1 MSLEWIIK
9 NSILILFP
17 LSIIVFLISL
27 ISILYLKF
35 IKKKKASKKIFIT
48 MVTSIILVLI
58 TIVSTI
64 YMLEWEK
71 KQEKKQHEM
80 CQKGNISY
88 CNKYNTKVVL
98 DNLKN
103 ADGIMYITAFTK
115 EYNMYREIYT
125 PDESKIQQLGIEH
138 YFEYV
143 LGDILYTDDKKIG
156 ITYKQ
161 DGYGTMKAKIID
173 KRILNSKQDIK
184 DFKESIDKL
193 SFKVNKEK
201 EDARKEKERQQ
212 QEQAIV
218 ENEKKAEEERQ
229 RDERLK
235 KLQDAYITFNEF
247 QQLQLGMTY
256 EECIKLIGGEG
267 KLISESYN
275 YKAYEFESLSGKGIA
290 LLSFYNNTLE
300 SKTQN
305 GLN

>member
-9 NSILILFP
+9 SSLLILFP

-48 MVTSIILVLI
+48 MVTSSILVLI
-58 TIVSTI
+58 KIVLTI
-64 YMLEWEK
+64 YIINWNK
-71 KQEKKQHEM
+71 KQEKKQYEM

-103 ADGIMYITAFTK
+103 AEDIMYITNFIK

-138 YFEYV
+138 YLEYI

-161 DGYGTMKAKIID
+161 DGTGTMYAKIID
-173 KRILNSKQDIK
+173 KKILNTKQDVK

-218 ENEKKAEEERQ
+218 ENERKAEEEHQ

-267 KLISESYN
+267 KLTSESYN
-275 YKAYEFESLSGKGIA
+275 YKIYEFESLSGKGIA
-290 LLSFYNNTLE
+290 LLSFYNNKLE

-305 GLN
+305 GLK

>member
-48 MVTSIILVLI
+48 MVTSIILVII
-58 TIVSTI
+58 TIASTI
-64 YMLEWEK
+64 YMIEWDK

-103 ADGIMYITAFTK
+103 AEDIMYITNFTK
-115 EYNMYREIYT
+115 TANMYREIYR
-125 PDESKIQQLGIEH
+125 PIESEMLALGLEH
-138 YFEYV
+138 YFEYA
-143 LGDILYTDDKKIG
+143 LGDIIYTEDKKIG
-156 ITYKQ
+156 ITYTQ
-161 DGYGTMKAKIID
+161 TGTLLHTKIID
-173 KRILNSKQDIK
+173 KKVLTTEQDIK
-184 DFKESIDKL
+184 EFKDSINKL
-193 SFKVNKEK
+193 SFKINKEK
-201 EDARKEKERQQ
+201 NDIEKEKQRKQ
-212 QEQAIV
+212 QEKTRA
-218 ENEKKAEEERQ
+218 ENEKREEELRQ
-229 RDERLK
+229 SYERLQ
-235 KLQDAYITFNEF
+235 KLQDAYITLDKF

-267 KLISESYN
+267 KLTSESYN
-275 YKAYEFESLSGKGIA
+275 YRIYEFESLSGKGIA
-290 LLSFYNNTLE
+290 LLSFYNNKLE

-305 GLN
+305 SLK

>member
-9 NSILILFP
+9 SSILILFP
-17 LSIIVFLISL
+17 LLIIVFLISL

-64 YMLEWEK
+64 YLIEWEK
-71 KQEKKQHEM
+71 KQEKRQHEM

-88 CNKYNTKVVL
+88 CNEYNTKVVL

-103 ADGIMYITAFTK
+103 ADGIMYITAFSK
-115 EYNMYREIYT
+115 EYNMYREIYN
-125 PDESKIQQLGIEH
+125 PDKWKIQQLGIEH
-138 YFEYV
+138 YFEYIF
-143 LGDILYTDDKKIG
+143 GDILYTDDKKIG
-156 ITYKQ
+156 ITYKNE
-161 DGYGTMKAKIID
+161 GTGSMYAKIID
-173 KRILNSKQDIK
+173 KRILNSKQDVK

-201 EDARKEKERQQ
+201 EEAEKEKKRQQ
-212 QEQAIV
+212 QEKALA
-218 ENEKKAEEERQ
+218 ENEKREEELRQ
-229 RDERLK
+229 SYERLH
-235 KLQDAYITFNEF
+235 KLEDAYITLDEF

-267 KLISESYN
+267 KLTSESYN
-275 YKAYEFESLSGKGIA
+275 YKIYEFESLSGKGIA
-290 LLSFYNNTLE
+290 LLSFYNNKLE

-305 GLN
+305 GLK